1 MIKTNKQTGLKVTS
15 CDQTVQILQ
24 PTALHKSLCGLSGTK
39 EMFAQAKV
47 KVPLQEQNSKFLY
60 NMNSTVKEVVGN

>member
-1 MIKTNKQTGLKVTS
+1 MIKTNKQMGLKVTS

-39 EMFAQAKV
+39 ETFAQAKV
-47 KVPLQEQNSKFLY
+47 KVPPSRAKLSKPVF
-60 NMNSTVKEVVGN
+60 